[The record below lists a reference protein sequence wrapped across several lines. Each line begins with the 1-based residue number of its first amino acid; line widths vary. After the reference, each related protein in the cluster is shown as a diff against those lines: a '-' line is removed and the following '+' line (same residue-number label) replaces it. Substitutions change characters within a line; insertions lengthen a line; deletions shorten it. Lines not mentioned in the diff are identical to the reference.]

1 MTRQIIYQN
10 KRHLLIRYENVIPQF
25 ESPLRLLLLLG
36 KNNAKVRCKCLPRY
50 FGQSLHNQRISGIP
64 GRIPLPSLSGV
75 CKICGICYL
84 WRIPRPSLLGSLFG
98 INSRDYFIR
107 KLLRTGSQCRPLH
120 QRHDQFS
127 CGLGRCLEEQFD
139 LLGIGESTANAPIL
153 RSRPALQRR
162 GSTATPQVCSRIA
175 PHRRD
180 WSAAPWIR

>member
-1 MTRQIIYQN
+1 MRRQIIYQN

-98 INSRDYFIR
+98 INARDNLIR
-107 KLLRTGSQCRPLH
+107 KLFENRFSVPPIASKARPIQLWAWEVFGRT
-120 QRHDQFS
+120 
-127 CGLGRCLEEQFD
+127 
-139 LLGIGESTANAPIL
+139 I
-153 RSRPALQRR
+153 
-162 GSTATPQVCSRIA
+162 
-175 PHRRD
+175 
-180 WSAAPWIR
+180 